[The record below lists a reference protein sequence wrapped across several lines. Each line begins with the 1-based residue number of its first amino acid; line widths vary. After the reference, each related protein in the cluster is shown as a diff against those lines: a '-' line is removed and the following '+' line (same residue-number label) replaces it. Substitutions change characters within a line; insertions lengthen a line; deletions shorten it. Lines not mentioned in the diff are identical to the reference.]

1 MKWEGL
7 NLLKSLLSMI
17 PVPELNEEFMSID
30 NEKIEFDI
38 HEKLAVDDKL
48 IVNGIVNKG
57 KFVSNTKCYI
67 GPDNDEKF

>member
-57 KFVSNTKCYI
+57 KFVSNTKCYLD
-67 GPDNDEKF
+67 PNNDGKF